1 MKPNPDPLAR
11 FCGLDDPDDVREVEG
26 LRTVLALADE
36 MVAGA
41 EQKAQ
46 RDIANAEQNA
56 QRDIADAKVL
66 AGRMRDRVRIQS
78 REINRRQSRA
88 SVHDGLQSQYRY
100 GAGGE

>member
-1 MKPNPDPLAR
+1 MKPNRNPLAR
-11 FCGLDDPDDVREVEG
+11 FCDLDDPDEVRQVET
-26 LRTVLALADE
+26 LREMLAFADE
-36 MVAGA
+36 MVANA

-56 QRDIADAKVL
+56 QRDITNAERL
-66 AGRMRDRVRIQS
+66 AGRMRDRVQIQS

-88 SVHDGLQSQYRY
+88 SVHDGLQSVYRY